1 MGSAIDKS
9 VVRGLL
15 VPDFRIDS
23 GSVWAD
29 ESNYTTASEVAG
41 IPVAAQETG
50 LTLSAT
56 GSLTEAID
64 VQLAQGGN
72 PGIDGATFIWKRG
85 SDGSVSYRGWDA
97 PQMITQCDTVIWED
111 GGDKHEHVHAVTLAS
126 GWVLV
131 AAERND
137 TGSIAYVRIFGRDPA
152 TGTWSFLSSGAI
164 VPTSFKLTPC
174 LVVMPDGRVLL
185 YYHSY
190 DSVTGAVNIA
200 MKFSEDEGAT
210 WSTGSAGVFSGLS
223 LDEDAIRLRVA
234 YRAGEF
240 AMFREY
246 GADGGASDPEI
257 QQYASSDGARFQA
270 VSDSG
275 DEALVSVGNID
286 CIATSTGFS
295 VCLTTTTSAGT
306 TLVISFSFTSAFQPM
321 LGGAGFATVAS
332 GYTII
337 STFTPNFDTGT
348 LTYTGGV
355 VSLAEDDDGTI
366 YFVCGSEQQAIW
378 QSRDRGVTFELV
390 SSFGADGQYYCVN
403 TAGAFPSDGKL
414 IAWRGRLLLL
424 SSCKSIDATNP
435 EGSIFSISLGG
446 YSDVSF
452 PLAGVGDNR
461 SSAFK
466 WYRNWLP
473 FDLPDETATF
483 TQGGT
488 GSAVL
493 DDGAVEITATSPNS
507 YYYDSA
513 LTNVS
518 QSTGIV
524 AQMTLV
530 VPGLS
535 DDGKIFVSARTSATN
550 TYAVKVEATAG
561 VINFIDGVSGATI
574 ATAGGLGALA
584 GDTVQILVAI
594 GNTDNGTAWYRRI
607 DDDHVRDWLK
617 IGDSFSLTSGFAS
630 SDRLRWGYEGKS
642 GGGTGLILEFS
653 YQSDEDGLRSQLT
666 DFVNPTNLTGR
677 PLSTSW
683 VYAGY
688 GGSVAGSSGPG
699 YRGDSWAIATRSD
712 YAIENIIPSVQPSPR
727 VPWRSSTTTAN
738 MTIAFDLDD
747 SASTPGDSLLGNQ
760 LYGVYLAGINFREFD
775 IEVYSG
781 AAWSLLANVD
791 CSRSVSYIRRGNTV
805 QPSTSAGATG
815 RYILRDELVGGWFEF
830 TGGSLRKIIGNTEGA
845 WIAPANGK
853 TPTLYLEGV
862 TGAEGTAIATGRIW
876 FPRILATI
884 LTPSTFEYKRGIR
897 LKLRTNS
904 SPAPAD
910 GYFEIG
916 QACIGPITVW
926 GLDYENRSRAIE
938 PNVEVTT
945 LEDGT
950 RRTRVLG
957 PPRRRVEMSW
967 PNGIPTRHLQGAA
980 TNDSWISPAG
990 ETYPIAA
997 RHDIADLLH
1006 GLIEQLD
1013 GPALPV
1019 VYLPYVETGESITYR
1034 EMRQYGAL
1042 YGRMMGGGQIDTVNG
1057 DEYVDEFV
1065 RVGTITIEE
1074 EL

>member
-23 GSVWAD
+23 DSVWAA

-41 IPVAAQETG
+41 IPVANQETG

-56 GSLTEAID
+56 GSLTAALD

-72 PGIDGATFIWKRG
+72 PGVDGATFLWKRTTDSAG
-85 SDGSVSYRGWDA
+85 SYIGWDA
-97 PQMITQCDTVIWED
+97 PQMITQCDTVVWED
-111 GGDKHEHVHAVTLAS
+111 GGDIYENIHAVTLAG

-137 TGSIAYVRIFGRDPA
+137 TGAIAYVRIFGRDPA
-152 TGTWSFLSSGAI
+152 DGSWSQLSQPVTVA
-164 VPTSFKLTPC
+164 TTYKLTPC
-174 LVVMPDGRVLL
+174 LVAMPDGRVLL
-185 YYHSY
+185 YYHDY
-190 DSVTGAVNIA
+190 DSTTGAVNIA
-200 MKFSEDEGAT
+200 MRYSEDEGAT
-210 WSTGSAGVFSGLS
+210 WSTGSTSTITDTT
-223 LDEDAIRLRVA
+223 LDTTASELRVA
-234 YRAGEF
+234 YYAGEF
-240 AMFREY
+240 LMLRVY
-246 GADGGASDPEI
+246 DPADASDQGEV
-257 QQYASSDGARFQA
+257 QQYASSDGHRFQFVA
-270 VSDSG
+270 DSD
-275 DEALVSVGNID
+275 ETALLTYGLID
-286 CIATSTGFS
+286 LIASQTGFVFS
-295 VCLTTTTSAGT
+295 YCLAVAGGGEGLYVNT
-306 TLVISFSFTSAFQPM
+306 GSNAFQ
-321 LGGAGFATVAS
+321 
-332 GYTII
+332 TII
-337 STFTPNFDTGT
+337 SSNDATYINTFMPDYDSSGKVW
-348 LTYTGGV
+348 GAGV
-355 VSLAEDDDGTI
+355 SSLAQDEDGTI
-366 YFVCGSEQQAIW
+366 YIVCGSEQQAIW
-378 QSRDRGVTFELV
+378 QSVDRGVTFELV

-414 IAWRGRLLLL
+414 IAWRGRMLLL
-424 SSCKSIDATNP
+424 SSCESVNASNP

-488 GSAVL
+488 GSAVI
-493 DDGAVEITATSPNS
+493 DDGALEITATAPNS
-507 YYYDSA
+507 YHYDSA
-513 LTNVS
+513 LTNVA
-518 QSTGIV
+518 QSTGLV

-530 VPGLS
+530 VPTAG
-535 DDGKIFVSARTSATN
+535 DDGKIFIAARTSSTN
-550 TYAVKVEATAG
+550 TYAARVEATAG
-561 VINFIDGVSGATI
+561 VINLIDGVSGSTI
-574 ATAGGLGALA
+574 ATAGGVGTLGGL
-584 GDTVQILVAI
+584 TVQMLLSIDD
-594 GNTDNGTAWYRRI
+594 TDDCVAWYRII
-607 DDDHVRDWLK
+607 DGDHVRDWVK
-617 IGDSFSLTSGFAS
+617 IGESTGLTSGAAS
-630 SDRLRWGYEGKS
+630 TNRLRWGYEGKS
-642 GGGTGLILEFS
+642 GGGTGLILDFC
-653 YQSDEDGLRSQLT
+653 YQSDEDGLRSQLS
-666 DFVNPTNLTGR
+666 DFSNPDSLTGR

-699 YRGDSWAIATRSD
+699 YRGDSWEVPTRSD

-775 IEVYSG
+775 VEVYSG
-781 AAWSLLANVD
+781 GSWSLLANVD

-805 QPSTSAGATG
+805 QPSTSAGTTG

-830 TGGSLRKIIGNTEGA
+830 VGGALRKIIGNTEGA

-876 FPRILATI
+876 FPRILTTI
-884 LTPSTFEYKRGIR
+884 LLPSSLEYKRGIR

-916 QACIGPITVW
+916 QACIGPVTVW

-967 PNGIPTRHLQGAA
+967 PNGIPTRHLQGSA
-980 TNDSWISPAG
+980 TNDNWISPAG

-1019 VYLPYVETGESITYR
+1019 VYLPYVETGEDTTYR

-1042 YGRMMGGGQIDTVNG
+1042 YGRLMGGGQIDTVNG